1 VSRPDP
7 ASGRAPRRQRRDA
20 RGPSD
25 HSEAHDKEKNMTE
38 NNWPPANP
46 ALTPEQQAEIDR
58 QNSPEHRAWVAEHR
72 AEIDAA
78 KAKIRV
84 EDL

>member
-1 VSRPDP
+1 
-7 ASGRAPRRQRRDA
+7 
-20 RGPSD
+20 
-25 HSEAHDKEKNMTE
+25 MTE